1 MALLDTVKSLLGS
14 AWHVNS
20 DTSLAQL
27 LPAADGTVEAGKV
40 LVPDSN
46 KRLDTLD
53 VTALKVGGTSLTA
66 TGSEINTMAGILAT
80 TAELNR
86 ATDVSTRIVS
96 LTTTPVTASIASH
109 EGKTVVLNKADTL
122 AVTLPA
128 ASGSGARFRFIV
140 GIAASGGSYTIATAP
155 TTDVF
160 AGIALGTDDDGV
172 PANSWATASNSNK
185 ITMDGSTQGGKVGD
199 IVEIEDIAAGVWAI
213 TNMRLTQSDTEA
225 TPFSHV

>member
-1 MALLDTVKSLLGS
+1 M
-14 AWHVNS
+14 
-20 DTSLAQL
+20 
-27 LPAADGTVEAGKV
+27 PAAALRQGDQNLIIDGVA
-40 LVPDSN
+40 
-46 KRLDTLD
+46 
-53 VTALKVGGTSLTA
+53 VTASA
-66 TGSEINTMAGILAT
+66 
-80 TAELNR
+80 AELNR
-86 ATDVSTRIVS
+86 ATVSGRIVTV
-96 LTTTPVTASIASH
+96 TTTPLTASLATH
-109 EGKTVVLNKADTL
+109 EGKTTVLSKADAL

-128 ASGSGARFRFIV
+128 ASGSGARYRFVI
-140 GIAASGGSYTIATAP
+140 GIAASGGSYTLAATP

-213 TNMRLTQSDTEA
+213 TNMRITQSGTEA

>member
-1 MALLDTVKSLLGS
+1 MATAFGSGVVLDEQGNKLTVKTGAAIDVELGG
-14 AWHVNS
+14 ALK
-20 DTSLAQL
+20 LAGVQ
-27 LPAADGTVEAGKV
+27 
-40 LVPDSN
+40 
-46 KRLDTLD
+46 
-53 VTALKVGGTSLTA
+53 VTASA
-66 TGSEINTMAGILAT
+66 
-80 TAELNR
+80 AELNR
-86 ATDVSTRIVS
+86 ASVSGRVVTV
-96 LTTTPVTASIASH
+96 TTTPLTALLATH
-109 EGKTVVLNKADTL
+109 EGKTTVLSKADAL

-128 ASGSGARFRFIV
+128 ASGSGARYRFVI
-140 GIAASGGSYTIATAP
+140 GIAASGGSYSIATAP

-213 TNMRLTQSDTEA
+213 TNMRLTQSGTEA